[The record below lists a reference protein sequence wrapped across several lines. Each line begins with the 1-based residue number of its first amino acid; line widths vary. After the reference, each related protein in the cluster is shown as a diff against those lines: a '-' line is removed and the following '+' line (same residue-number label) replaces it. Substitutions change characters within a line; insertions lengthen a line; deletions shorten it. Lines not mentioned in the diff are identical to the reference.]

1 VSLDPGTADFDDY
14 RGKFIVHT
22 LSRGEKKTIAM
33 YIKII
38 GDTDQ
43 EPNESVKVEVLA
55 QGKNGAGTVVEQSPV
70 TNGEF
75 WIVNDDWP
83 VPHGQDS
90 PPTVSHKVPANATAD
105 ATRVADGRGGATL
118 DTGARPF
125 DGTSTLAGASPVL
138 QGRHAGTSHA
148 GSGGG
153 GHSGGRRGE
162 DEIRVRDEI
171 APR

>member
-1 VSLDPGTADFDDY
+1 MGTRCPRCGSSCMTSRATPSALASPAAVAVTILRPTTPPLSLPTPGTTPPFPAPARYCEYTVSLDPGTADFDDY

-90 PPTVSHKVPANATAD
+90 PPTVSHKGSPFKS
-105 ATRVADGRGGATL
+105 ADGAK
-118 DTGARPF
+118 RP
-125 DGTSTLAGASPVL
+125 
-138 QGRHAGTSHA
+138 
-148 GSGGG
+148 
-153 GHSGGRRGE
+153 
-162 DEIRVRDEI
+162 
-171 APR
+171 